1 MKKTRVKKL
10 LSAALAAGLVVTS
23 GILPEAPAQ
32 VEAAESLPTLT
43 VDMTPDSVRELK
55 HGASGWLYG
64 LGAEGVPSAN
74 TMTPLK
80 PHTAVQKAPNGMQHP
95 NGDVLDVAQTFLDAG
110 GQDLQ
115 IYVPDYYA
123 LWFYEFSSTDE
134 YLDIL
139 KMEAEECIAKGI
151 ENDVVYVLY
160 NEPNADWIGGS
171 YKDPETGEVSTG
183 WYSLFW
189 FWEDMYDMVVD
200 VYKENGVASK
210 PRFAGLNLA
219 GYDNWVMEEYIK
231 FCVEHNCMPDV
242 ISWHD
247 LSTGQFNNFGNEYNH
262 YRGLEEKY
270 LTPENAEKYGVDI
283 TPREIVINEYAANA
297 ECSSP
302 GDLVRWIG
310 LFEEYN
316 VAGCLPFWH
325 LSNNLNGLAAG
336 NNEGNGAWWL
346 YKWYGDMSG
355 QYLPVTTSN
364 TPKDNYYGVASLD
377 NNKRSSNIVFGGV
390 NGSSDIV
397 LEDITGTET
406 FKDADMVHVKLE
418 ATDYTGF
425 HGEAEEPRVVKEGA
439 VQVVD
444 GNVVIPV
451 SDMLEMSAYRLT
463 ITQAGED
470 ETPGFLSTTWKK
482 MYEAENGTLLGN
494 AAVTSADGAYA
505 CSGRQKAGYLDGT
518 SSAVEIQVDVP
529 TDGYYKFDLVY
540 TAANGC
546 NTGNPEEN
554 TPYTAIQNLLVDGE
568 QTEQMVLP
576 TTLNWSMGGMY
587 STYLTLTAGTHTI
600 TIQGTD
606 NIRRA
611 DADCVYLT
619 YKGPNETDIQFSKTY
634 EAEQG
639 EFNEL
644 KGTETALSA
653 QRQGSVDYVEGL
665 DQIPVTDGG
674 GLRFT
679 AIVSEDGM
687 YTLNLRYSASEDS
700 VINIYQ
706 DNDTVNLG
714 NLTASVEAP
723 ATEDGWANVYQTVF
737 LQKGINII
745 DLDANGPVLL
755 DYLNIRQADV
765 DPAAVVEAE
774 DGVLTGNAALGTDR
788 NVTGYASGNGYVAGI
803 QAANGVEV
811 IEPGDPDFA
820 IYGRGRAVD
829 LGEAVDKNS
838 LTITVNVP
846 EAGTYE
852 MAVYQSNGELFGQHA
867 YNAQMTERYASF
879 SVNGGDAKKVVF
891 RNTYSDETFRSQVV
905 PVTLQAGEN
914 TIKIYNDNSKVITN
928 GIHMGGEKIPANID
942 YNVLVN
948 YTPNFDKF
956 VFYPLTAESVVT
968 ETNTYQVT
976 AAYSDGGVVSADQ
989 SEVEAGGTVR
999 FTFTPDDDAVL
1010 TEATVNGESIM
1021 DGLSQYGG
1029 VYILS
1034 DVQSDVTVRA
1044 YFQPEAQAETEEIYY
1059 YSVNCGDIDPT
1070 TLSAGDVFGLN
1081 NSVTDQF
1088 YGKDPE
1094 TGMMW
1099 GVLDTA
1105 APDPNYPGWLTGEKT
1120 WPCENDGATDESP
1133 RTKSFRYA
1141 RNQPVTD
1148 VGVVY
1153 QFELEPDETYNLELG
1168 FYVPSG
1174 WTNAAFPRTMKLV
1187 LNDTDVVN
1195 DNFTASN
1202 NPDDPFIIRT
1212 AGTADEDGNLKI
1224 QIGHADNAV
1233 WGPVVSYIDIMA
1245 AGDMTELQSTVDQIE
1260 EAGYSEEN
1268 YSPVSWERFEAAL
1281 TQAQDILGKDAASQ
1295 AEIDQALEEL
1305 QAAEAG
1311 LASIEAY
1318 EALEALAEEYADA
1331 QQGLTPDADW
1341 NSFLNALENAQ
1352 FALGNNRFG
1361 TEDLTALAERLQN
1374 AADRLLYV
1382 ESVEIAQLPAVTE
1395 YHVGDAFDPSG
1406 LVVEAVDNKGGRH
1419 TLTEEDYVLSGYEL
1433 DHTGTVTITVTYEG
1447 KEAAFDVTVLEQQ
1460 EPEVILKSLEV
1471 TKAGKTEYKTGEEF
1485 STEGMEVTVYYT
1497 DGSSKVIDAYEV
1509 SGFDS
1514 ETAGQKAVTI
1524 SYTEDGITVSA
1535 VLEVTVTEESGEPTD
1550 PSKPGEPSDPGKPS
1564 DPADPGNTDDPAA
1577 PGGSDDSKTPSSSGQ
1592 PSQGKGQ
1599 TGSESVQ
1606 TGDSTPLFSV
1616 FCLAVIGAGTA
1627 AAVTVMKKRRHS

>member
-151 ENDVVYVLY
+151 EDEVVYVLY

-644 KGTETALSA
+644 KGIETALSA